1 MKKNKNKSVIVIILF
16 FLAASFVGCSTKND
30 TTGCG
35 VVERVGV
42 TGGNH
47 SNAIVLLE
55 DGQVI
60 RSESEVAFVLRKGD
74 TISFIG
80 DWGTDLNIITS
91 VKFKD

>member
-1 MKKNKNKSVIVIILF
+1 MKKNKNKSVILILLVI
-16 FLAASFVGCSTKND
+16 AASFVGCSTKND
-30 TTGCG
+30 TTACG
-35 VVERVGV
+35 IVKRVGI

-47 SNAIVLLE
+47 SNAILLLE

-60 RSESEVAFVLRKGD
+60 RSESDIAFVLRKGD
-74 TISFIG
+74 TISYKG